1 MRPTDSHELQIMT
14 RLFSSLAID
23 ASSRSSSRPTATAG
37 RVRPIRSAIIA
48 TMVLLL
54 SAARS
59 ADAQLVDAKALT
71 ADAVKAMLAAAESK
85 AKQNKWPVSISIVD
99 PNGDLLGF
107 LKLDGASV
115 GTVQI
120 SQGKARTAARFGRST
135 KVYADRI
142 ANDTLNFLSVDGVYT
157 LQGGLPI
164 MVAGRVIGAVGV
176 SGATSAQDEEVSA
189 AAIAAMKP

>member
-1 MRPTDSHELQIMT
+1 
-14 RLFSSLAID
+14 
-23 ASSRSSSRPTATAG
+23 
-37 RVRPIRSAIIA
+37 
-48 TMVLLL
+48 MVLLL

-59 ADAQLVDAKALT
+59 AGAQLADTKALT
-71 ADAVKAMLAAAESK
+71 ADAVKAMLTAAESK

-164 MVAGRVIGAVGV
+164 VVAGRVIGAVGV
-176 SGATSAQDEEVSA
+176 SGATSAQDEDVSA